1 MDKLIEI
8 CDELERKNSKCDIKK
23 VRDKL
28 EEYIGND
35 YDKILQLRAEIEKH
49 KNYEEKNITHYSLFF
64 SVFSVIM
71 GASYNVYSIYKE
83 LTTGNSKIV
92 IGILIVWISISLI
105 AAVILIYIICNIC
118 EKIFNYKRDNW
129 ISYISVVLNDIEKK
143 FQIKKSRY
151 VRKKRI

>member
-1 MDKLIEI
+1 
-8 CDELERKNSKCDIKK
+8 
-23 VRDKL
+23 
-28 EEYIGND
+28 
-35 YDKILQLRAEIEKH
+35 
-49 KNYEEKNITHYSLFF
+49 
-64 SVFSVIM
+64 M

-151 VRKKRI
+151 VRKKRR

>member
-92 IGILIVWISISLI
+92 L
-105 AAVILIYIICNIC
+105 
-118 EKIFNYKRDNW
+118 
-129 ISYISVVLNDIEKK
+129 
-143 FQIKKSRY
+143 
-151 VRKKRI
+151 